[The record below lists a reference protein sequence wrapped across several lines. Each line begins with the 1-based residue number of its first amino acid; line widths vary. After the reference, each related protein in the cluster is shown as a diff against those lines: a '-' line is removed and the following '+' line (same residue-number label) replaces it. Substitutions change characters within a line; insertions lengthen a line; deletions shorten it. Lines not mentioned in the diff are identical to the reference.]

1 MEFNNYKLMQE
12 NIEGNPATHQEGLEL
27 KEFVITA
34 NVKLGA
40 ETAQIKNDI
49 ECIRVGLEQ

>member
-1 MEFNNYKLMQE
+1 MQE
-12 NIEGNPATHQEGLEL
+12 NIEENSATHQEDLKL
-27 KEFVITA
+27 KEFLITA

>member
-1 MEFNNYKLMQE
+1 MQE